1 MEYFDNIGNKI
12 EVGDKVLILVPK
24 SDKTYRQGIVKDFK
38 NAFSHGA
45 DHFHCDVLVEY
56 DDGRLYCNEYKWNQ
70 RVGPIWDQHQDHNI
84 KFSKKITKAWRS
96 NSDIIK
102 FKPEYLL

>member
-1 MEYFDNIGNKI
+1 MEYFDNVGNKI

-38 NAFSHGA
+38 NQFSHSSG
-45 DHFHCDVLVEY
+45 HFYCEVLVEY
-56 DDGRLYCNEYKWNQ
+56 DDGRLYCNEY
-70 RVGPIWDQHQDHNI
+70 RWDQRQSHNI
-84 KFSKKITKAWRS
+84 KFSKKPTKAWRS

-102 FKPEYLL
+102 FKLEYIQ